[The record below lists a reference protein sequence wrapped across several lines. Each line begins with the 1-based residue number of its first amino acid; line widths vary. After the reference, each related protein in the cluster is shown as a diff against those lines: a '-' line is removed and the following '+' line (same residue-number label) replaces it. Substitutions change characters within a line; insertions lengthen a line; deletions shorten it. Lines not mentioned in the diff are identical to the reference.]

1 MNKGQKTKNRK
12 CGRPLTTEAFDR
24 RSRLQKDRDRE
35 AENRRKLLAK
45 LSPEA
50 REFAIRE
57 FAKLGLTQ

>member
-1 MNKGQKTKNRK
+1 MNKGRK
-12 CGRPLTTEAFDR
+12 AMYFKLCAK
-24 RSRLQKDRDRE
+24 RLQEDRE
-35 AENRRKLLAK
+35 RTAANRRKLLAK

>member
-1 MNKGQKTKNRK
+1 MNKGRK
-12 CGRPLTTEAFDR
+12 ALYMKLSAR
-24 RSRLQKDRDRE
+24 RLQEDRERE

>member
-1 MNKGQKTKNRK
+1 MK
-12 CGRPLTTEAFDR
+12 EAQEQTAPKIGAR
-24 RSRLQKDRDRE
+24 RVQEYAERT

-57 FAKLGLTQ
+57 FAKMGLTQ